1 MNKYS
6 HRDNILHV
14 SSSQRSI
21 SGYKSANL
29 KEDSPLKILTQRT
42 KSRMSFCESNFDKLS
57 MASSMLGEIGYRSPS
72 SELIPIHLKRA
83 GSISKFTMQ
92 QNEIISSSLNKFS
105 WEKKKKT
112 SSLPEIELIKFTHKD
127 NDYLKLINKLNQ
139 VISPNGNKRP
149 VFFQD
154 SDPVDFSMDENQIQ
168 FCKISVRGKKTPMIV
183 KIQRF
188 RGKVMTY
195 LSTIY
200 NEPGPSNYERYF
212 GTDFFEIRENSTY
225 FKYDNI
231 FLGIKAIEDSI
242 FKVTVAF
249 GKITSLLELKRIRRQ
264 LSLRYNF
271 KESLIEDEEEEE
283 IHHHVEKKQ
292 KSPKNFIAMNKGLKI
307 LSSCLNGQVIKEK
320 AEQWKMRRT
329 KVLEKKKILSSEKKN
344 RVKDL
349 LNKKI
354 LKIQMEKA
362 EKERLLQL
370 QTQQLFE
377 KIWLKFIFFFL
388 YSEKIYDL
396 IKVRKRIKI
405 KKLTWNF
412 SACKIQKKLKG
423 LIRSASINDMHLTRV
438 NNLLCFY
445 HNNMF
450 GVMKK
455 FSCSNCVFEVIS
467 STAHSYS
474 VRHQFNNFLIKSLY
488 IQKSIRKYL
497 SKRKQRIAQLNCI
510 WNENSQ
516 LYLFRRGSKKNTRKK
531 QSLNLITLSSSKK
544 NFLISEY
551 YHSCVIK
558 YTEIIR
564 AYLKSLRS
572 LNSTKGVASAAA
584 ILCNLTLPPFEYLPT
599 PEKLEELI
607 EISLKKI

>member
-1 MNKYS
+1 
-6 HRDNILHV
+6 
-14 SSSQRSI
+14 
-21 SGYKSANL
+21 
-29 KEDSPLKILTQRT
+29 
-42 KSRMSFCESNFDKLS
+42 
-57 MASSMLGEIGYRSPS
+57 
-72 SELIPIHLKRA
+72 
-83 GSISKFTMQ
+83 
-92 QNEIISSSLNKFS
+92 
-105 WEKKKKT
+105 
-112 SSLPEIELIKFTHKD
+112 
-127 NDYLKLINKLNQ
+127 
-139 VISPNGNKRP
+139 
-149 VFFQD
+149 
-154 SDPVDFSMDENQIQ
+154 MDENQIQ

-377 KIWLKFIFFFL
+377 KI
-388 YSEKIYDL
+388 
-396 IKVRKRIKI
+396 
-405 KKLTWNF
+405 
-412 SACKIQKKLKG
+412 
-423 LIRSASINDMHLTRV
+423 
-438 NNLLCFY
+438 
-445 HNNMF
+445 
-450 GVMKK
+450 
-455 FSCSNCVFEVIS
+455 
-467 STAHSYS
+467 
-474 VRHQFNNFLIKSLY
+474 
-488 IQKSIRKYL
+488 
-497 SKRKQRIAQLNCI
+497 
-510 WNENSQ
+510 
-516 LYLFRRGSKKNTRKK
+516 
-531 QSLNLITLSSSKK
+531 
-544 NFLISEY
+544 
-551 YHSCVIK
+551 
-558 YTEIIR
+558 
-564 AYLKSLRS
+564 
-572 LNSTKGVASAAA
+572 
-584 ILCNLTLPPFEYLPT
+584 
-599 PEKLEELI
+599 
-607 EISLKKI
+607 